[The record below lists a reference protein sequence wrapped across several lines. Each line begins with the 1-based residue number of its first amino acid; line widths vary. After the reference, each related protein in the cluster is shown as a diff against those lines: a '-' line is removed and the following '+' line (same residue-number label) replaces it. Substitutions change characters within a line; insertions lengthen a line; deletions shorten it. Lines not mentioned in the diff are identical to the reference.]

1 MTKTSDPR
9 QHRLQRRIGTSVIA
23 AVALIGSAGLLA
35 ACSGSSTTDGATN
48 STSNVKSSDQVLP
61 VTDNPI
67 TNAAT
72 TEGFTIDSVLVE
84 NNVNA
89 SGSGDA
95 PDHLEISVTNT
106 SGAELGGFEVFY
118 TIDDPTTN
126 ISEGYYAALPTAF
139 TVAPGASRAI
149 HFDNTGEPDHFPV
162 NDFSLYYTDSNALDV
177 TVEVSATG
185 AAPQTVSVQKD
196 EGGVEVPD

>member
-1 MTKTSDPR
+1 MSTQSIDIPKSLRRRPTWRIITR
-9 QHRLQRRIGTSVIA
+9 QEMADLW
-23 AVALIGSAGLLA
+23 LSAKGL
-35 ACSGSSTTDGATN
+35 T
-48 STSNVKSSDQVLP
+48 VLF
-61 VTDNPI
+61 
-67 TNAAT
+67 
-72 TEGFTIDSVLVE
+72 GFTVMLAM
-84 NNVNA
+84 NA

-126 ISEGYYAALPTAF
+126 ISESYYAALPTAF

-162 NDFSLYYTDSNALDV
+162 NDLSLYYTDTNALDV